1 MRLAVSHKNAF
12 TQANIGKHSDALR
25 SEHEEPVALLQVREH
40 KLEPSK
46 DGVNATRVHSS

>member
-25 SEHEEPVALLQVREH
+25 AEHEEPVALLQVYENINWSPHTRQ
-40 KLEPSK
+40 
-46 DGVNATRVHSS
+46 VATLA